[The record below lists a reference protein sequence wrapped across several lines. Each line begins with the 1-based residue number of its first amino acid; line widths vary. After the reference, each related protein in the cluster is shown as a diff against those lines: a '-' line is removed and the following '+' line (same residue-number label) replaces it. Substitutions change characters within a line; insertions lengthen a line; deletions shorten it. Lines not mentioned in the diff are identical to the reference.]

1 MNLFYWLLYNAIIIL
16 FLLILVN
23 ILDIIDD
30 YKYLGDSLERVVKNR
45 KKDIQMEIIALIV
58 IISLLIIYKQ
68 LEL

>member
-45 KKDIQMEIIALIV
+45 KKNIRMEIIALIF
-58 IISLLIIYKQ
+58 IMSLLILYKQ

>member
-45 KKDIQMEIIALIV
+45 KKNIRREIIALIF
-58 IISLLIIYKQ
+58 IMSLLILYKQ